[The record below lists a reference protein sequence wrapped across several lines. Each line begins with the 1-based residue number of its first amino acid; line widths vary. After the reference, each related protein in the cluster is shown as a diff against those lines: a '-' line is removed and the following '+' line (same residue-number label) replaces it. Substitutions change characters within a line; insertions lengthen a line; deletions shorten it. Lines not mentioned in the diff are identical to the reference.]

1 MYRNPCS
8 VLFDNSMF
16 EAVLCL
22 HSRSF
27 PSSLSFPPSH
37 RLVECVLTGNRAQ
50 QQSFASK
57 GDIFRETVSF
67 SEHGSTCVKSILP
80 GGRFKLQSGPEG
92 KLYFFHFFFSGK
104 VMKLASRRSESEG
117 ACSDR

>member
-50 QQSFASK
+50 QQSIASE

-67 SEHGSTCVKSILP
+67 TEHGSTCVKSISP
-80 GGRFKLQSGPEG
+80 GGGILVVVRTRGEARK
-92 KLYFFHFFFSGK
+92 
-104 VMKLASRRSESEG
+104 SESEG